1 MTTTTKAAKPA
12 NYSPEQEA
20 KLSEMWKGGNDTAAI
35 AQALGKSTRSIVA
48 KLSRMFKGTEHE
60 YKAKTHTRKDGA
72 PVQKKEE
79 TATLVGNI
87 LGLSANDADSLT
99 KCTRVTLQAI
109 FKALANSVPVTPEN
123 SPAPVAKVD
132 DSETTFNGDDDE
144 NGDENDDENE

>member
-1 MTTTTKAAKPA
+1 MTTATKTAKPA
-12 NYSPEQEA
+12 NYTAEQEA

-60 YKAKTHTRKDGA
+60 YKAKTHVRKDGTA
-72 PVQKKEE
+72 PQKKEE

-109 FKALANSVPVTPEN
+109 FKALANSVPVTAEN
-123 SPAPVAKVD
+123 SPALATKID
-132 DSETTFNGDDDE
+132 DGETE
-144 NGDENDDENE
+144 